1 MTADSVK
8 GDGEKRLGFSLDL
21 RIPVVWLMGLGAF
34 TIGQTVVWTQLI
46 DGMDKRLTEEETYT
60 KQLKGED
67 LPKRLV
73 RIETL
78 QETLPE
84 TLNER
89 FGGQDDRLRRIEE
102 KLDRVIE
109 AKSRNGSR

>member
-1 MTADSVK
+1 MTTDSVK

-46 DGMDKRLTEEETYT
+46 DGMDKRLTEEETFT
-60 KQLKGED
+60 KQLRADD
-67 LPKRLV
+67 LPSRLV
-73 RIETL
+73 RVETL
-78 QETLPE
+78 QETLRG

-89 FGGQDDRLRRIEE
+89 FQMQDDRLRRIEE

-109 AKSRNGSR
+109 IKPRNGHK